1 MNGYILSVL
10 GIVLL
15 GVIIDIIVPNGNI
28 NKYIK
33 SIYAIFV
40 VAVIISPITKIL
52 KYDNDFSI
60 NYRDYEISQNL
71 LNYIYSA
78 RVDSLE
84 NELIDAL
91 EKEGIS
97 KITININYSSENNE
111 LVYHSC
117 VVDLKNMVIS
127 LDKQHINS
135 YEYITRLINATT
147 GLNDE
152 EIIFNE

>member
-15 GVIIDIIVPNGNI
+15 GIIIDIIIPNGNI

-40 VAVIISPITKIL
+40 VAVIISPLTKIL

-60 NYRDYEISQNL
+60 KYQDYEISQNL

-84 NELIDAL
+84 IEIVDTL
-91 EKEGIS
+91 EREGIS
-97 KITININYSSENNE
+97 NISININYSSENNE

-117 VVDLKNMVIS
+117 IVNLKNMVIS

-135 YEYITRLINATT
+135 YEYITRIINATT
-147 GLNDE
+147 GLKSE